1 MAESSERPG
10 LFRRLLKGGAD
21 EEKVRTARFPLQA
34 YGKLPIYKDFIS
46 IGLTDAGAR
55 EFRQWLDRGFSYK
68 WAENEEYRDTEIPAH
83 GFLLRLPESRSCV
96 AGALWGS
103 SDEGGLRKF
112 PFAVFLSFPTSA
124 PAAEPMAAVHYLA
137 ALERRCE
144 EIRSGYAA
152 GASLSGFYKAY
163 RGAEFECALKTREQA
178 GRELKSAIGDF
189 AVSDFAESLF
199 GSRAAAR
206 WPDFLAELE
215 EAASRSNG
223 PGAIRLPLGGVL
235 PRSRELSIWL
245 RWLDR
250 LDAKRRRPVTGA
262 LYSSGRGPGRAVLF
276 FRDLAPEDFLLL
288 HPVHRGHS
296 QVLDVGAPEAVPV
309 AAAHEVPSPAA
320 ASAPPAPAMKVA
332 DAQVVPP
339 EAPAAVPVLVTEAPA
354 EVPAMEIQ
362 PAERAEASPEPSA
375 AAPPEP
381 TPEPTAAEPL
391 PFPDA
396 QAPDAVPVFGLRETF
411 SALVVPVAE
420 QPAAPPPRGQ
430 MQLPPETL
438 VAQPELPL
446 APPVDPPAPA
456 VVPPLSMAEPPP
468 PAVSPQAELAT
479 EEPELPAPPAGWN
492 RPLYALLG
500 L

>member
-10 LFRRLLKGGAD
+10 LFRRLLQGGAD

-55 EFRQWLDRGFSYK
+55 EFRQWLDRGFSYR

-112 PFAVFLSFPTSA
+112 PFAVFLSFPISA
-124 PAAEPMAAVHYLA
+124 PAAEPLAAVHYLA

-144 EIRSGYAA
+144 EIRDGYAA

-206 WPDFLAELE
+206 WPAFLAELE
-215 EAASRSNG
+215 DAANRSNG

-235 PRSRELSIWL
+235 PRSREISIWL

-250 LDAKRRRPVTGA
+250 LDAKRRRPFTGV

-288 HPVHRGHS
+288 HPAHRGHP

-309 AAAHEVPSPAA
+309 AAAAPEVTSPEAA
-320 ASAPPAPAMKVA
+320 TAPPAPAMETA
-332 DAQVVPP
+332 AAEALPP
-339 EAPAAVPVLVTEAPA
+339 EAPAAVPAPAMEAPDAVPVAEVPPAAPA
-354 EVPAMEIQ
+354 EVSTEPA
-362 PAERAEASPEPSA
+362 SA
-375 AAPPEP
+375 
-381 TPEPTAAEPL
+381 PEPTAELPAAEAL

-396 QAPDAVPVFGLRETF
+396 QAPEAAPVFGLRETF

-420 QPAAPPPRGQ
+420 LPVGAPPSVETQPSAAPP
-430 MQLPPETL
+430 
-438 VAQPELPL
+438 VAEP
-446 APPVDPPAPA
+446 
-456 VVPPLSMAEPPP
+456 EPPP
-468 PAVSPQAELAT
+468 PAVEPVTRVAAPASPVAAPPPSLAVEPPAELAAQQAET
-479 EEPELPAPPAGWN
+479 PLPPGWN
-492 RPLYALLG
+492 RPLSALLG